1 MNDPQFKR
9 LPRLVA
15 AYARAGWFQVS
26 MESYHSLDTSTDSH
40 LSYRAA
46 PCSSLLVFILLPSV
60 WQFTDD
66 IPAII
71 NYRWSRS
78 PILLADRLEKA
89 IAAVTAATYLLT
101 AAWYASQEDKTTSGL
116 LTIVGGL
123 QTWSAFFARR

>member
-15 AYARAGWFQVS
+15 AYARAGWFQG
-26 MESYHSLDTSTDSH
+26 
-40 LSYRAA
+40 
-46 PCSSLLVFILLPSV
+46 SSLFLVA
-60 WQFTDD
+60 
-66 IPAII
+66 AII